1 MNKKKKNNNKFFGG
15 KSSLTIDGI
24 QIQNISYQ
32 LALFFFGPID
42 PNVPKFSHKS
52 VKYLLTYIILQLYI
66 INISAVIITPIDF
79 PPPTVSSLVLYTAYS
94 LANLAGQMT
103 LKL

>member
-1 MNKKKKNNNKFFGG
+1 MQKHLSNNINSFGG
-15 KSSLTIDGI
+15 RSILTLDSI
-24 QIQNISYQ
+24 QVHNISYQ